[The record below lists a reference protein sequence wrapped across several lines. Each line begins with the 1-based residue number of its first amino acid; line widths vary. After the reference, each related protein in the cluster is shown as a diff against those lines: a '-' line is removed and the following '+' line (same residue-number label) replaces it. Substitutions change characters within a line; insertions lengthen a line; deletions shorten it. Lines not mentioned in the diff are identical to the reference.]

1 MKKVFLFV
9 LFFLIFFTSKSF
21 ADLQFKQSKDISDDT
36 DDLRGI
42 FIKPDGTRLY
52 VTNDEDDDDQSVIEY
67 SLTTPFDISTAAKS
81 SETLLTIQEGGG
93 SEVMDNPHAIE
104 FKPDGTRMYVIRSD
118 GTAGNTVALEQFSLS
133 TPWDSST
140 ITWTGRTDL
149 QTGCTTSIQSRGL
162 DFKPD
167 GTRVFIGNEGN
178 DIIAQYDLTTPWD
191 ITSMT
196 NQFCSPSITSDET
209 KLRNIQLSSDG
220 KFLYVGGNT
229 GDDINKYSLTT
240 PYNITSISLETSYS
254 ISAQTGEM
262 RGFIFSSNFTKLYV
276 TGDDGDSSGDNV
288 IYEYEIDCAG
298 TITCLDASTNA
309 EVKAIIEANVESA
322 KRIIRKNTLPVFHRT
337 EWLRRH
343 KNKDNLS
350 NFNTEINF
358 TNEKIARLVS
368 ALKTLKKEKN
378 RTYTSDDWFQWSE
391 GRISVGKRHAINTS
405 PREIHNYGIS
415 IGADRIKE
423 EDRDTMY
430 GYVLQYGKDNI
441 DIGALGTKLDTDS
454 YSLALYGTKIREDD
468 FFTDGIIGLGLL
480 DIDHTRI
487 THGNILK
494 GDREGL
500 QIFSSINLGKRLH
513 DQKLNLSPGIKLDL
527 GYTKLKAFRES
538 TTLGNSLSDTL
549 VYRDQNIKSAL
560 ASVGVLF
567 DTTDKQEE
575 KTINHHGRLEY
586 VGDFSPSS
594 NAEFYYLNNQS
605 TIYDYKANNKS
616 KHNYR
621 VGYGFDITS
630 ITGWSMVANFERIGA
645 SGKGYHNEFYLLLG
659 YVPIDKMNFTFEFD
673 DSNNTI
679 LEFSNKIN
687 DYDLRITSNYNFFS
701 NITNYST
708 NILIIN
714 NF

>member
-21 ADLQFKQSKDISDDT
+21 SDLQFKQSKDISDDT

-67 SLTTPFDISTAAKS
+67 SLTTPFDISTAVKS
-81 SETLLTIQEGGG
+81 SETLLTIQEGGS

-178 DIIAQYDLTTPWD
+178 NIIAQYDLTTPWD
-191 ITSMT
+191 VTSMT
-196 NQFCSPSITSDET
+196 NQFCSPSISGDET
-209 KLRNIQLSSDG
+209 KMRNIQLSSDG
-220 KFLYVGGNT
+220 NFLYVGGNT

-276 TGDDGDSSGDNV
+276 TGDDGSSSDDNV
-288 IYEYEIDCAG
+288 IYEYDISCVG
-298 TITCLDASTNA
+298 TIACPDASTN
-309 EVKAIIEANVESA
+309 VDIKAIIDANVESA
-322 KRIIRKNTLPVFHRT
+322 KRIIRNNTLPIFHRT

-378 RTYTSDDWFQWSE
+378 RTYSSDDWFQWSE
-391 GRISVGKRHAINTS
+391 GRVSVGKRHAIDTTF
-405 PREIHNYGIS
+405 RDTHTYGIS
-415 IGADRIKE
+415 IGADRIKD
-423 EDRDTMY
+423 EDRNTMY
-430 GYVLQYGKDNI
+430 GYVLQYSNDNI
-441 DIGALGTKLDTDS
+441 DIGGQGTNLDTDS
-454 YSLALYGTKIREDD
+454 YSLGFYGTKIVEDN
-468 FFTDGIIGLGLL
+468 FFTDAIIGLSLL
-480 DIDHTRI
+480 DTDHTRI
-487 THGNILK
+487 THGNTLK
-494 GDREGL
+494 GDREGQ
-500 QIFSSINLGKRLH
+500 QIFGSINFGKRLH
-513 DQKLNLSPGIKLDL
+513 DEKLNISPSLKVDL
-527 GYTKLKAFRES
+527 GYTKLREFREK
-538 TTLGNSLSDTL
+538 TTLGDSLADAL
-549 VYRDQNIKSAL
+549 IYKDQNIKTAL
-560 ASVGVLF
+560 ATIGLLF
-567 DTTDKQEE
+567 DTENQQDE
-575 KTINHHGRLEY
+575 KTTNHHGRIEY

-605 TIYDYKANNKS
+605 TVYDYEVTNKL

-630 ITGWSMVANFERIGA
+630 ITGWSVVTSFERFGA
-645 SGKGYHNEFYLLLG
+645 SGKGFYNEVYLMIG
-659 YVPIDKMNFTFEFD
+659 YVPIDDMKFTFEIDNFNQ
-673 DSNNTI
+673 SS
-679 LEFSNKIN
+679 LGFVNKIN
-687 DYDLRITSNYNFFS
+687 NYNFKINS
-701 NITNYST
+701 NFDILSDEKNHHTK
-708 NILIIN
+708 ILISN